1 MECGQTS
8 GRIFKQSRRE
18 GTALVGIVIVSHSQ
32 KLAEGVKELAEMM
45 ARDAQIAAAGGLDD
59 GMLGTS
65 YEKITLAV
73 EEVCGHDGAV
83 ILMDMGSAVM
93 TAELVQEKLK
103 DDMVKLVDCPL
114 VEGAVLA
121 AIAANG
127 GAGVAEVA
135 QQAES
140 ARQMM
145 KLQ

>member
-1 MECGQTS
+1 M
-8 GRIFKQSRRE
+8 
-18 GTALVGIVIVSHSQ
+18 VGVVIVSHSQ
-32 KLAEGVKELAEMM
+32 TLAEGVVELAKLM
-45 ARDAQIAAAGGLDD
+45 ASDAKIVAAGGLDD
-59 GMLGTS
+59 GTPGTS
-65 YEKITLAV
+65 FEKIYNAV
-73 EEVCGHDGAV
+73 EEVYSDDGVAV
-83 ILMDMGSAVM
+83 LMDMGSAVM
-93 TAELVQEKLK
+93 TAELVQENLK

-127 GAGVAEVA
+127 GAGVTEVA

>member
-1 MECGQTS
+1 M
-8 GRIFKQSRRE
+8 
-18 GTALVGIVIVSHSQ
+18 VGVVIVSHSQ
-32 KLAEGVKELAEMM
+32 TLAEGVVELAKLM
-45 ARDAQIAAAGGLDD
+45 ASDAKIVAAGGLDD
-59 GMLGTS
+59 GTPGTS
-65 YEKITLAV
+65 FEKIYNAV
-73 EEVCGHDGAV
+73 EEVYSDDGVAV
-83 ILMDMGSAVM
+83 LMDMGSAVM
-93 TAELVQEKLK
+93 TAELVQENLK

>member
-1 MECGQTS
+1 M
-8 GRIFKQSRRE
+8 
-18 GTALVGIVIVSHSQ
+18 VGIVIVSHSQ

-45 ARDAQIAAAGGLDD
+45 ARDAQIVAAGGLDD

-73 EEVCGHDGAV
+73 EEVCGQDGAV

-93 TAELVQEKLK
+93 TAELVQENLK

>member
-1 MECGQTS
+1 
-8 GRIFKQSRRE
+8 
-18 GTALVGIVIVSHSQ
+18 
-32 KLAEGVKELAEMM
+32 
-45 ARDAQIAAAGGLDD
+45 
-59 GMLGTS
+59 
-65 YEKITLAV
+65 
-73 EEVCGHDGAV
+73 
-83 ILMDMGSAVM
+83 MDMGSAVM
-93 TAELVQEKLK
+93 TAELVQENLK

>member
-1 MECGQTS
+1 M
-8 GRIFKQSRRE
+8 
-18 GTALVGIVIVSHSQ
+18 VGIVIVSHSQ

-45 ARDAQIAAAGGLDD
+45 ARDAQIAVAGGLDD

-127 GAGVAEVA
+127 GAGVTEVA